1 MNFGIR
7 IIWASN
13 SSPQY
18 ESKCIEMLI
27 YTEMKGEKPKLG
39 DEAPKWKHL
48 IIVIIITGLL
58 IAFSWITWFKF
69 GWFH

>member
-1 MNFGIR
+1 
-7 IIWASN
+7 
-13 SSPQY
+13 
-18 ESKCIEMLI
+18 MLI
-27 YTEMKGEKPKLG
+27 YKDMNGDEKPKLG
-39 DEAPKWKHL
+39 DEAPGWKHL